1 MLKKLYLEGYFDY
14 KKFIIDNQKKL
25 GLTPNETI
33 VLISLLE
40 SYAKDQDSIS
50 MDSIQDKVLLPK
62 EEVAESLSKLLT
74 KKYYSIFLKESDG
87 RSYEA
92 ISIDGFFNHSKDI
105 LNNTLS
111 ESDSDIYTI
120 TSLVQ
125 DKINRVLS
133 SSELDIITT
142 LVNED
147 KYTVNDFKE
156 VITSLE
162 SKKGRITVKIIAQ
175 ELAIPKEEA
184 PKPKK
189 NNKMISDF
197 MSKIK

>member
-162 SKKGRITVKIIAQ
+162 SKKRRITVKIIAQ

>member
-33 VLISLLE
+33 VLLSLLE

-162 SKKGRITVKIIAQ
+162 SKKRRITVKIIAQ

>member
-50 MDSIQDKVLLPK
+50 MDLIQDKVLLPK

-162 SKKGRITVKIIAQ
+162 SKKRRITVKIIAQ

>member
-40 SYAKDQDSIS
+40 SYSKDQDSIS

-162 SKKGRITVKIIAQ
+162 SKKRRITVKIIAQ

>member
-162 SKKGRITVKIIAQ
+162 SKKRRITVKIIAQ

-189 NNKMISDF
+189 SNKMISDF